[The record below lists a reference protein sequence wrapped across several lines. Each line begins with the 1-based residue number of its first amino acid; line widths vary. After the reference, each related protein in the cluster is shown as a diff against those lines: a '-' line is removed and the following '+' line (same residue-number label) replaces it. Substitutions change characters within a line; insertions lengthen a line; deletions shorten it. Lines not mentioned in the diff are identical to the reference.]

1 MSRQGIGLFGG
12 SFDPVHDAHLELA
25 RRAKSQL
32 SLREV
37 WFVPAWQP
45 PHKSNYPLSPAADRL
60 AMLELAIRGHRGLA
74 ICTIE
79 IDQQEVVYSVQ
90 TVDALTHTHPGT
102 RFYLLLGEDSL
113 RELPRW
119 REPRRLLQMAP
130 PVVMPRSVDL
140 RRSGAFGEA
149 GRHMTAVMGSS
160 IIWLTGSP
168 LNLSSTDLRASLARG
183 ERPAGMNSEVIDYIE
198 EHGLYRE
205 HILP

>member
-1 MSRQGIGLFGG
+1 MTRHGIGLFGG

-25 RRAKSQL
+25 RRAKKQL

-45 PHKSNYPLSPAADRL
+45 PHKSEQVLSPAEDRL
-60 AMLELAIRGHRGLA
+60 AMLELAIEGHKGLA

-79 IDQQEVVYSVQ
+79 IDQQEVAYSVQ
-90 TVDALTHTHPGT
+90 TVDALTHTHLGA

-140 RRSGAFGEA
+140 RRSGAFGEG
-149 GRHMTAVMGSS
+149 GRKMSAVMGSS
-160 IIWLTGSP
+160 IIWLTGP
-168 LNLSSTDLRASLARG
+168 PVNLSSTDLRASLARG
-183 ERPAGMNSEVIDYIE
+183 ERPKGMNPKVIDYIE
-198 EHGLYRE
+198 KQGLYRE